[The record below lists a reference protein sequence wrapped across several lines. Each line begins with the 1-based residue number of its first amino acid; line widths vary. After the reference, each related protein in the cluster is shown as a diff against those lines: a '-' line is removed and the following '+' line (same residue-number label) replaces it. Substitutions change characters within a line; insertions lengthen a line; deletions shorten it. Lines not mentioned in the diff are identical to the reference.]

1 MQQTDKI
8 NKSRMNTW
16 DGFSVMDFLRDSL
29 NISEFFSFTINDST
43 LRPFKYI
50 FCPNQTNE
58 RCLDKL
64 RSMPIFVFLSEQS
77 QNIPIENQS
86 L

>member
-1 MQQTDKI
+1 MQQTVKI
-8 NKSRMNTW
+8 NESRMNTW

-50 FCPNQTNE
+50 FAPTRRMKGVKIN
-58 RCLDKL
+58 
-64 RSMPIFVFLSEQS
+64 
-77 QNIPIENQS
+77 
-86 L
+86 

>member
-8 NKSRMNTW
+8 NRGRMNTW

-43 LRPFKYI
+43 FGPLNI
-50 FCPNQTNE
+50 FFAPTRRMKGVKIN
-58 RCLDKL
+58 
-64 RSMPIFVFLSEQS
+64 
-77 QNIPIENQS
+77 
-86 L
+86 

>member
-29 NISEFFSFTINDST
+29 NISEFFSLTINDST
-43 LRPFKYI
+43 FMSIEYI
-50 FCPNQTNE
+50 FLPQGLE
-58 RCLDKL
+58 GKVL
-64 RSMPIFVFLSEQS
+64 R
-77 QNIPIENQS
+77 
-86 L
+86 

>member
-1 MQQTDKI
+1 MAFMSIFNGFSIKRSFSLDIVLYLQQTDKI

-29 NISEFFSFTINDST
+29 NISEFFSLTINDST

-58 RCLDKL
+58 RC
-64 RSMPIFVFLSEQS
+64 
-77 QNIPIENQS
+77 
-86 L
+86 